1 MDIMEMVINGV
12 SETANKTF
20 ISAVVTI
27 AAFFGFAT
35 WIF

>member
-20 ISAVVTI
+20 ISAIVTI
-27 AAFFGFAT
+27 ALFFGFVT
-35 WIF
+35 LIS